1 MAAPTSTTPT
11 AVPRLADDVAALLRA
26 GTVIPAQPLA
36 LDVDRR
42 LDERRQR
49 ALTRY
54 YHAAGAGGVAVGVH
68 TTQFEIRE
76 HGLLRPVL
84 ELAAEV
90 SRDTIAGR
98 PPAGS
103 AHAGPRPL
111 VQVAGA
117 AGDVRQAVA
126 EAELAASL
134 GYDAVLLAPR
144 VPSLA
149 GSRDEVERVL
159 LERARAVGEVLPVIG
174 FYLQEAIGGPRLSVD
189 FWREYAAIEAVVAIK
204 AAPFHRYRTLDVLHG
219 VAASGRGDEI
229 ALYTGNDDAIVADL
243 TQRLDVPVTDAEGRS
258 STFAARFVGGLLG
271 QWAVWTRGAVET
283 LRLAHAAQGIGPDGG
298 PMVPDHAALATLTA
312 RASGLTDANAA
323 VFDAAH
329 DFAGV
334 IAGVHEVLRRQ
345 GLLEGTWCLDPD
357 EALSPGQGDELTRVT
372 ASYPWLAEADDA
384 LVAEHLEAWLR

>member
-1 MAAPTSTTPT
+1 MTAPP
-11 AVPRLADDVAALLRA
+11 PRGAGHPAPRRRRRRA
-26 GTVIPAQPLA
+26 PARGHRRPGPALA
-36 LDVDRR
+36 LDADRR

-90 SRDTIAGR
+90 SRATVAGDA
-98 PPAGS
+98 PAGS
-103 AHAGPRPL
+103 LHTGPRPL

-144 VPSLA
+144 VPGLT
-149 GSRDEVERVL
+149 GSREEVERVL
-159 LERARAVGEVLPVIG
+159 LDRARAVGEVLPVIG
-174 FYLQEAIGGPRLSVD
+174 FYLQEAIGGPRLSVG
-189 FWREYAAIEAVVAIK
+189 FWREYASIEAVVAIK
-204 AAPFHRYRTLDVLHG
+204 AAPFHRYRTIDVLRG

-243 TQRLDVPVTDAEGRS
+243 TQRLDVPVTDAEGRA

-283 LRLAHAAQGIGPDGG
+283 LALAHAAHGIGPDGG
-298 PMVPDHAALATLTA
+298 ATVPDAAALATLTA
-312 RASGLTDANAA
+312 RGR
-323 VFDAAH
+323 AH
-329 DFAGV
+329 RRERGR
-334 IAGVHEVLRRQ
+334 LRR
-345 GLLEGTWCLDPD
+345 GARLRGRHRGRARGAAPPGSARRHLVPRPGRDP
-357 EALSPGQGDELTRVT
+357 LPGQADELTRVT
-372 ASYPWLAEADDA
+372 ASYPWLAAADDA
-384 LVAEHLEAWLR
+384 LVAEHLEDWLR

>member
-1 MAAPTSTTPT
+1 MTSSTAAATSTGT
-11 AVPRLADDVAALLRA
+11 PRLADDVAALLRA

-36 LDVDRR
+36 LDADRR

-90 SRDTIAGR
+90 SRATIAGDA
-98 PPAGS
+98 PAGS
-103 AHAGPRPL
+103 LHAGPRPL

-144 VPSLA
+144 VPGLT
-149 GSRDEVERVL
+149 GSREEVERVL
-159 LERARAVGEVLPVIG
+159 LERARAAGEVLPVIG
-174 FYLQEAIGGPRLSVD
+174 FYLQEAIGGPRLSVG

-204 AAPFHRYRTLDVLHG
+204 AAPFHRYRTLDVLRG
-219 VAASGRGDEI
+219 VAASGRGEQI

-243 TQRLDVPVTDAEGRS
+243 TQRLDVPLPEGG
-258 STFAARFVGGLLG
+258 TFTARFVGGLLG

-283 LRLAHAAQGIGPDGG
+283 LRLAHAAHGIGPDGAAT
-298 PMVPDHAALATLTA
+298 VPDHAALATLTA
-312 RASGLTDANAA
+312 RAAGLTDANAA

-329 DFAGV
+329 DFDGV

-345 GLLEGTWCLDPD
+345 GLLEGTWCLDPA
-357 EALSPGQGDELTRVT
+357 ETLSPGQADELTRVT
-372 ASYPWLAEADDA
+372 AAYPWLAAADDA
-384 LVAEHLEAWLR
+384 LVAEHLEDWLR